1 MALPHALDGLAAL
14 WTGPRAAIPLVHGH
28 LRAQLLALELPSAV
42 VEGLLPP
49 GLELAPQRLC
59 EAGTHPIVLIL
70 GRYRDVHVAVERRD
84 SGELRWDE
92 CSVGV
97 PWVRRTLGPRPRPGQ
112 LRDQPLAITLRQHV
126 DHVVSAVGGLLW
138 TADRQIGRLE
148 LDDSTAT
155 VRSLVRERPILHA
168 HFAPAAAR
176 VPRALI
182 EAFRLPWVSRQ
193 PTGELKRFSFQWQ
206 PDATQF
212 RPLTAQVDAGPGLLE
227 GLPTGALP
235 TRWAIEVSGTW
246 SLILPEDLPDPAEDL
261 VHLRRA
267 HKLTEVEALARQW
280 AHEQPQ
286 VAELADFWHKL
297 AGELV
302 RGAEGHRIRDAN
314 RLGRMVTDW
323 FNRCRDAADAWSRG
337 WWPGQAWQLAL
348 DDLPAGG
355 LGPLLHAAVGAELPR
370 VAVDHVMAAHLD
382 EFASDFR
389 AMAAVAVRVA
399 ESVPR
404 LSLWFAAA
412 WPELV
417 NLAPQSP
424 EHRQDRA
431 DRIDG
436 EVARRLDAEAL
447 GLD

>member
-1 MALPHALDGLAAL
+1 MALPHALDGLATL
-14 WTGPRAAIPLVHGH
+14 WTGPRAAVPLVHGH
-28 LRAQLLALELPSAV
+28 LRAQLLAVEMSAAV

-59 EAGTHPIVLIL
+59 EPGIHPIVLIL
-70 GRYRDVHVAVERRD
+70 GRYSDVHVAVERRD
-84 SGELRWDE
+84 TGDLRWDE

-97 PWVRRTLGPRPRPGQ
+97 PWVRRSLGPRPRPGQ
-112 LRDQPLAITLRQHV
+112 LHDQPLAITLRQHV
-126 DHVVSAVGGLLW
+126 DHIVSAVGGLLW
-138 TADRQIGRLE
+138 TGDRQIGRLE
-148 LDDSTAT
+148 LHDHMAT
-155 VRSLVRERPILHA
+155 VRSLVRERPLLHA
-168 HFAPAAAR
+168 QFAPAPVR
-176 VPRALI
+176 VPRAMV
-182 EAFRLPWVSRQ
+182 EAFRLPWVSRL
-193 PTGELKRFSFQWQ
+193 PSGELKRFAFQWQ
-206 PDATQF
+206 PDSTQF
-212 RPLTAQVDAGPGLLE
+212 RPLAAQVEAGPGLLE
-227 GLPTGALP
+227 GVPTGPLA
-235 TRWAIEVSGTW
+235 TKFAIEVSGTW
-246 SLILPEDLPDPAEDL
+246 SLILPEDLPDPAEDR

-267 HKLTEVEALARQW
+267 HTLTEVEELARQW
-280 AHEQPQ
+280 PQDQPQ
-286 VAELADFWHKL
+286 LTDLANFWHDLAAELL
-297 AGELV
+297 
-302 RGAEGHRIRDAN
+302 RGAEGHRIRDAH
-314 RLGRMVTDW
+314 RLGRMVSDW

-370 VAVDHVMAAHLD
+370 VAVDHVMAAHLE
-382 EFASDFR
+382 EFAGDFR

-404 LSLWFAAA
+404 LTLWFAAA

-424 EHRQDRA
+424 EHRHDRV